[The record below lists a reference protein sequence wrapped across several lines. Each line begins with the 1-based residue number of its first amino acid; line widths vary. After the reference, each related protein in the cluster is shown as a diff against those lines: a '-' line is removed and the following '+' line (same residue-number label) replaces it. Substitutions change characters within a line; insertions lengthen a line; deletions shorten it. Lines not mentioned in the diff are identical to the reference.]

1 MAKSGGLLPVL
12 LFSRGGSPEHDARLV
27 RGPRETTI
35 RRLRRPRTQAYPTT
49 GHKPLAHYRLTEVR
63 T

>member
-1 MAKSGGLLPVL
+1 MMHV
-12 LFSRGGSPEHDARLV
+12 V

-35 RRLRRPRTQAYPTT
+35 RRLRRLRSQAYPTT
-49 GHKPLAHYRLTEVR
+49 GHKPLEHYRLTEVR

>member
-1 MAKSGGLLPVL
+1 MMHV
-12 LFSRGGSPEHDARLV
+12 V

-35 RRLRRPRTQAYPTT
+35 RRLRRLRRPRTQAYPTT